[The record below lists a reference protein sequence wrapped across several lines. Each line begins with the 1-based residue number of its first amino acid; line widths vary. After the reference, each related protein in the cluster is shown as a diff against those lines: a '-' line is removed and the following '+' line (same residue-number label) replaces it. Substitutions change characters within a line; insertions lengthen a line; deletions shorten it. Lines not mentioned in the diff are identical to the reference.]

1 MGKTSGSEVK
11 LFLKLQVS
19 WEELPTAQD
28 LHVNLTKFDWRG
40 NSGFIQEQTRCS
52 RRQPEEHLAAGEFPR
67 GDFRELNKLLVVCP
81 AGNLP
86 NFRFRWPSACHRA
99 RFMAQSI
106 HYLKMEL
113 MTISSR

>member
-40 NSGFIQEQTRCS
+40 NSGFIQEQARSS
-52 RRQPEEHLAAGEFPR
+52 RARQRSTSLQHFPR
-67 GDFRELNKLLVVCP
+67 GDFRELRELPFVWLGGDV
-81 AGNLP
+81 P

-106 HYLKMEL
+106 HYPKMEL
-113 MTISSR
+113 LTISAR